1 MSLVGLILTIVLV
14 GVLLWAIESF
24 IPMAPPIKRLL
35 EVVVVIVLILWLLQA
50 FGLLGAGA
58 VRVG

>member
-1 MSLVGLILTIVLV
+1 MSLVGLIITIVLV

-35 EVVVVIVLILWLLQA
+35 EVVVVILIILWLLQA
-50 FGLLGAGA
+50 FGLLSGGG

>member
-1 MSLVGLILTIVLV
+1 MSLIGLIITIVLV

-35 EVVVVIVLILWLLQA
+35 EVVVVILIILWLLQA
-50 FGLLGAGA
+50 FGLLGAGV